1 MTEEIMI
8 WPKPNRKANED
19 GNLTLIANPHPKFIF
34 ENYIN
39 RKPHDMVDSFVEE
52 ALRFY
57 LIMTCIN
64 GITKEMAFKLAQPEN
79 YRLVID
85 EETDPENYILTIVE
99 VKE

>member
-1 MTEEIMI
+1 MNDEVIL
-8 WPKPNRKANED
+8 WPKPQKREGGKMSF
-19 GNLTLIANPHPKFIF
+19 IANPHPKLIF

-39 RKPHDMVDSFVEE
+39 RKPSDMVDSFVEE

-64 GITKEMAFKLAQPEN
+64 GITKEIALKLAQPKH
-79 YRLVID
+79 YRLNID
-85 EETDPENYILTIVE
+85 EETDPENYILTVVE